1 MTAKTSSR
9 AWRWLGCWSVAWWQ
23 WLIDGG
29 DAGGVHPVRLA
40 DGRSGGVV
48 GQGGALLRCGVVQR
62 ERGSEADWPWPR
74 ADGLA
79 GVDGLAGGYATGEV
93 ALTPEPCNARHHW
106 SGSSRSSWSTSLSA
120 LGALDEV
127 ERSRR
132 EVLSDL

>member
-62 ERGSEADWPWPR
+62 ERGSSADWPCPR
-74 ADGLA
+74 AYGLSAVLVLAA
-79 GVDGLAGGYATGEV
+79 GFAIVV
-93 ALTPEPCNARHHW
+93 FALTPDPCNPRHHL
-106 SGSSRSSWSTSLSA
+106 SGSSRSCL
-120 LGALDEV
+120 
-127 ERSRR
+127 
-132 EVLSDL
+132 